1 MKRIQSDRGSQ
12 TANTQSYVGRRV
24 SSGLP
29 LTSVMVL
36 VTLALASHSFAV
48 EANPGSSFTVLVFN
62 FRQIPIDVLAKAE
75 NAADGIFEHAGVHI
89 TWRDCPTGSQSC
101 HKGPGTVF
109 FLAIMAGPAQNRF
122 LDTVSGQAVVAD
134 HLATVYYDYLPR
146 TPGGRVSTS
155 DTSTLLGCVIA
166 HELGHLLLGAHGHS
180 LGGIMKAS
188 WDFGQTRRAL
198 MSGLFFLPEQ
208 GKLMKNVL
216 REGTQP
222 RESVTPALVIRP

>member
-1 MKRIQSDRGSQ
+1 
-12 TANTQSYVGRRV
+12 
-24 SSGLP
+24 
-29 LTSVMVL
+29 MVL